1 MNKMNFGRRFK
12 YGSMAILL
20 SIVVIVAIIV
30 VNIGATL
37 LTERLGLEVDMTED
51 GRYAISD
58 ATVELV
64 SNLKEKVYIYVVAT
78 EAEMRSHVMVSADGY
93 QMVTYG
99 DEIVEV
105 LSKYPIISNGKI
117 SLEFVDVAL
126 NPQFLK
132 QFDGIGTVDPY
143 TVIVANEKGSY
154 RTIPLYQLYYWYYSF
169 DESFEQGV
177 GPIGLH
183 VERSIASGILF
194 LDEDEKKTAVFVS
207 GHGEPQDMMAFS
219 DFLKLNNFEC
229 FSVNLNTTDIPE
241 ETDLVIIAA
250 PTLDYEEAVIRKLE
264 EYLAKPGSD
273 MFVAL
278 SPANGDLPELKRF
291 ISDYGIDISNSTIF
305 DTKVS
310 AGAAYISALPS
321 SEEEMFANLPYTTNI
336 IMPLSL
342 RLTMNEGRPTSYT
355 ARSILTSSDSSFA
368 KANADVTQSLV
379 VKEDGDVAGPFDVA
393 CIASHTVIDLSNY
406 SSTNNNILV
415 LGSAYSMY
423 DEFFNS
429 SKYTNQEF
437 FTAILNDFFETPD
450 LSVYEPNE
458 FTVPEILLLN
468 WEKTFVLS
476 VLCII
481 PTALLFAGI
490 FVWFRRKNK

>member
-1 MNKMNFGRRFK
+1 
-12 YGSMAILL
+12 
-20 SIVVIVAIIV
+20 
-30 VNIGATL
+30 
-37 LTERLGLEVDMTED
+37 
-51 GRYAISD
+51 
-58 ATVELV
+58 
-64 SNLKEKVYIYVVAT
+64 
-78 EAEMRSHVMVSADGY
+78 
-93 QMVTYG
+93 
-99 DEIVEV
+99 
-105 LSKYPIISNGKI
+105 
-117 SLEFVDVAL
+117 
-126 NPQFLK
+126 
-132 QFDGIGTVDPY
+132 
-143 TVIVANEKGSY
+143 
-154 RTIPLYQLYYWYYSF
+154 
-169 DESFEQGV
+169 
-177 GPIGLH
+177 
-183 VERSIASGILF
+183 
-194 LDEDEKKTAVFVS
+194 
-207 GHGEPQDMMAFS
+207 
-219 DFLKLNNFEC
+219 
-229 FSVNLNTTDIPE
+229 
-241 ETDLVIIAA
+241 
-250 PTLDYEEAVIRKLE
+250 LE

>member
-1 MNKMNFGRRFK
+1 MNKLNFGRRFK
-12 YGSMAILL
+12 YGSMAVLL
-20 SIVVIVAIIV
+20 SVVVIIAIIV

-37 LTERLGLEVDMTED
+37 LTDRLGLEVDMTKD

-58 ATVELV
+58 ATVELI
-64 SNLKEKVYIYVVAT
+64 SSLKEKVNIYVVGT
-78 EAEMRSHVMVSADGY
+78 ELEMRNHVMISADGY

-99 DEIVEV
+99 NEIVEV
-105 LSKYPIISNGKI
+105 LSKYPVISNGMV

-132 QFDGIGTVDPY
+132 QFDGIGNVDPY

-169 DESFEQGV
+169 DESYEQGV

-194 LDEDEKKTAVFVS
+194 LDESEKKTAVFVS
-207 GHGEPQDMMAFS
+207 GHGEAADLMAFS
-219 DFLKLNNFEC
+219 DFLQINNFEC
-229 FSVNLNTTDIPE
+229 VSVNLNTTDLPE

-250 PTLDYEEAVIRKLE
+250 PSLDYEEGVIRKLE
-264 EYLAKPGSD
+264 KYLEKAGAD

-278 SPANGDLPELKRF
+278 SPANGELPELKRF
-291 ISDYGIDISNSTIF
+291 ISDYGIDISNSTVF

-310 AGAAYISALPS
+310 TGAAYISAIPNAD
-321 SEEEMFANLPYTTNI
+321 EEMFANLPYTTNI

-342 RLTMNEGRPTSYT
+342 RLTLNEARPTSYT
-355 ARSILTSSDSSFA
+355 SRSILTSSDSSFA
-368 KANADVTQSLV
+368 KVNADVTQSV
-379 VKEDGDVAGPFDVA
+379 VIKEDNDVAGPFDVA
-393 CIASHTVIDLSNY
+393 CVSTYSTIDLSDY
-406 SSTNNNILV
+406 STSSNNILV

-437 FTAILNDFFETPD
+437 FTAILNEFFETPD

-476 VLCII
+476 ILCII